1 MLAILFVMTISH
13 RGAVMSVKKVD
24 SITLPN
30 LLPFVTALLI
40 VRVTVAV
47 VLNYRDYLPPNF
59 ESDFLQDREQYFWK
73 GYHWAFYTHLVS
85 GPVSLILGMILISD
99 RFRLRFP
106 KWHRYLGRIQAV
118 NVLFLVAPS
127 GLLMASRAMTG
138 PVAGMGF
145 ALLAVAT
152 AACMALGWRTAVQ
165 RRFAEHRRWMQRC
178 FVLLCSA
185 VVVRVI
191 GGLLTVID
199 YGPAWPYQAAA
210 WGSWLV
216 PLLVFEIRQIRESRK
231 TIETQR
237 HRENRGKVIGEMMR
251 NQAPLS

>member
-1 MLAILFVMTISH
+1 M
-13 RGAVMSVKKVD
+13 KKLD

-40 VRVTVAV
+40 LRVTFAV

-73 GYHWAFYTHLVS
+73 GYHWAFYTHLAS
-85 GPVSLILGMILISD
+85 GPMSLILGMILISD
-99 RFRLRFP
+99 RFRLKFP
-106 KWHRYLGRIQAV
+106 KWHRGLGRIQAV

-127 GLLMASRAMTG
+127 GLLMAYRAMTG
-138 PVAGMGF
+138 PIAAVGF
-145 ALLAVAT
+145 ALLAITT
-152 AACMALGWRTAVQ
+152 AACMAMGWRTAVQ

-216 PLLVFEIRQIRESRK
+216 PLAVYEFSQRSVRRAGWLASPRAAEARQMHSSAGRAL
-231 TIETQR
+231 T
-237 HRENRGKVIGEMMR
+237 
-251 NQAPLS
+251 

>member
-1 MLAILFVMTISH
+1 MLVTLFVMTI
-13 RGAVMSVKKVD
+13 RQRVAKVHTKNFD
-24 SITLPN
+24 SMTLLN

-40 VRVTVAV
+40 IRVTVAV

-59 ESDFLQDREQYFWK
+59 ESDFLQDREHYFWK
-73 GYHWAFYTHLVS
+73 GYHWAFYTHLAS

-106 KWHRYLGRIQAV
+106 KWHRYLGRSQAI

-127 GLLMASRAMTG
+127 GLLMAYRAMTG
-138 PVAGMGF
+138 PIAAVGF
-145 ALLAVAT
+145 ALLAIAT
-152 AACMALGWRTAVQ
+152 AVCMAMGWRTAVQ
-165 RRFAEHRRWMQRC
+165 RRFTEHRLWMQRC

-199 YGPAWPYQAAA
+199 YGPTWPYQAAA

-216 PLLVFEIRQIRESRK
+216 PLAIYELSQRTGRRVGWVSSPRVAEGRQL
-231 TIETQR
+231 
-237 HRENRGKVIGEMMR
+237 
-251 NQAPLS
+251 LSSVDGSLL

>member
-1 MLAILFVMTISH
+1 MVSEQIEVPVNKLNSF
-13 RGAVMSVKKVD
+13 
-24 SITLPN
+24 TLPN

-40 VRVTVAV
+40 IRVTVAV
-47 VLNYRDYLPPNF
+47 VINYREYLPPNF
-59 ESDFLQDREQYFWK
+59 ESDFLQDREGYFWK
-73 GYHWAFYTHLVS
+73 GYHWAFYMHLLS
-85 GPVSLILGMILISD
+85 GPVSLMLGMILISE

-106 KWHRYLGRIQAV
+106 KWHSYLGRIQAV

-127 GLLMASRAMTG
+127 GLWMACYAMTG
-138 PVAGMGF
+138 PVAAMGF
-145 ALLAVAT
+145 GVLAVAT
-152 AACMALGWRTAVQ
+152 AFTMAMGWRTAVQ
-165 RRFAEHRRWMQRC
+165 RRFAEHRLWMQRC

-216 PLLVFEIRQIRESRK
+216 PLLVFELTRPSARRGHWPSPPKAAPVRQDGSLV
-231 TIETQR
+231 
-237 HRENRGKVIGEMMR
+237 G
-251 NQAPLS
+251 PLR

>member
-1 MLAILFVMTISH
+1 MT
-13 RGAVMSVKKVD
+13 VKTFD
-24 SITLPN
+24 SLVWPR

-40 VRVTVAV
+40 IRVTVAV
-47 VLNYRDYLPPNF
+47 VLNYREYLPPNF
-59 ESDFLQDREQYFWK
+59 ESDFLQDREGYFWK

-85 GPVSLILGMILISD
+85 GPPSLILGMILISD

-127 GLLMASRAMTG
+127 GLLMAYYAMTG
-138 PVAGMGF
+138 PIAAMGF
-145 ALLAVAT
+145 AVLALAT
-152 AACMALGWRTAVQ
+152 ALCMALGWRTAVQ
-165 RRFAEHRRWMQRC
+165 RRFGEHQRWMQRC

-185 VVVRVI
+185 VVVRII

-216 PLLVFEIRQIRESRK
+216 PLLVFELTRPSARRERWLRPPKVAPVRQDGSPVEPAA
-231 TIETQR
+231 
-237 HRENRGKVIGEMMR
+237 IGSI
-251 NQAPLS
+251 P

>member
-13 RGAVMSVKKVD
+13 RGAVITVKKFDPV
-24 SITLPN
+24 TLSN

-40 VRVTVAV
+40 MRVTVAV

-59 ESDFLQDREQYFWK
+59 ESDFLQDREHYFWK
-73 GYHWAFYTHLVS
+73 GYHWAFYTHLAS
-85 GPVSLILGMILISD
+85 GPLSLILGMILISD

-106 KWHRYLGRIQAV
+106 KWHRYFGRIQAV

-127 GLLMASRAMTG
+127 GLLMAYRAMTG
-138 PVAGMGF
+138 PIAAVGF
-145 ALLAVAT
+145 AMLAIAT
-152 AACMALGWRTAVQ
+152 AACMAMGWRTAVQ
-165 RRFAEHRRWMQRC
+165 RRFAEHRFWMQRC

-185 VVVRVI
+185 VVVRII

-216 PLLVFEIRQIRESRK
+216 PLAIYELSRL
-231 TIETQR
+231 TGLRAGWRSSPRAAEGQR
-237 HRENRGKVIGEMMR
+237 VLTSVDRS
-251 NQAPLS
+251 LL